1 MPPPLFIVGTAR
13 SGTSW
18 AFDLI
23 ASHPDMSM
31 GFESKLPLEGAELY
45 RQFGSLSSKE
55 DLLRLFAE
63 LQGQIDDPMNTELY
77 RLLDQPEVLEAA
89 WEAYQSAP
97 GWAAICEAIYCSLD
111 STTHWGNKLLRIET
125 TPDLLKLWPEARF
138 IVLTRDPRAVVA
150 SQEVKF
156 DTSIA
161 YSATYWLTH
170 ADWVLNRILD
180 DSRYLVVD
188 LTEMATDPRPTLE
201 WAFSET
207 ALDCEPIEA
216 LIADHP
222 GDPGR
227 LEKWRGSLSADRQR
241 EVEEYCFAPMTRL
254 GYQPELATKHR
265 EIGKLRRLWLVA
277 SFHGRELLKDPGSI
291 RRKRVFKRL
300 GAVLGIS

>member
-23 ASHPDMSM
+23 AAHPELTM
-31 GFESKLPLEGAELY
+31 GFESKLPLEGRELY
-45 RQFGSLSSKE
+45 RRFGSLRSQS
-55 DLLRLFAE
+55 DLRRLLTKIQE
-63 LQGQIDDPMNTELY
+63 QITDPTSTEFY
-77 RLLDQPEVLEAA
+77 RLIDEPKVLEASWA
-89 WEAYQSAP
+89 AYQASP
-97 GWAAICEAIYCSLD
+97 GWGAICESIFCSIGL
-111 STTHWGNKLLRIET
+111 TTHWGNKLLRIET
-125 TPDLLKLWPEARF
+125 TPDLLKLWPDARF
-138 IVLTRDPRAVVA
+138 VVLTRDPRAVVA

-161 YSATYWLTH
+161 YSAAYWLTH
-170 ADWVLNRILD
+170 ADWVLNRIGE

-188 LTEMATDPRPTLE
+188 LTEMATDPGPTLE
-201 WAFSET
+201 WAFSQT
-207 ALDCEPIEA
+207 GLDCEPIKK

-222 GDPGR
+222 GDPKR

-277 SFHGRELLKDPGSI
+277 SF
-291 RRKRVFKRL
+291 
-300 GAVLGIS
+300 

>member
-23 ASHPDMSM
+23 ASHPEMSM

-45 RQFGSLSSKE
+45 RQFGSITGPS
-55 DLLRLFAE
+55 DLKRLFTQIQE
-63 LQGQIDDPMNTELY
+63 QIDDPMTTELY
-77 RLLDQPEVLEAA
+77 RLLDQPEVLDSA
-89 WEAYQSAP
+89 WAAYQSSL
-97 GWAAICEAIYCSLD
+97 GWSAICESIFCSLD
-111 STTHWGNKLLRIET
+111 SSTHWGNKLLRIET
-125 TPDLLKLWPEARF
+125 TPDLLELWPDSRF

-170 ADWVLNRILD
+170 ADWVLNRIEND
-180 DSRYLVVD
+180 PRYLVVD

-207 ALDCEPIEA
+207 ALSCEPIEE
-216 LIADHP
+216 LIAAHP
-222 GDPGR
+222 GDPKR

-241 EVEEYCFAPMTRL
+241 EVEEYCFAPMARL
-254 GYQPELATKHR
+254 GYMPELATKHR
-265 EIGKLRRLWLVA
+265 EISKLRRLWLVA
-277 SFHGRELLKDPGSI
+277 SFHGKELLKDPGSI

-300 GAVLGIS
+300 GAVLGID

>member
-1 MPPPLFIVGTAR
+1 
-13 SGTSW
+13 
-18 AFDLI
+18 
-23 ASHPDMSM
+23 M

-77 RLLDQPEVLEAA
+77 RLLDQPEVLLAA

-180 DSRYLVVD
+180 DSRFLVVD

-201 WAFSET
+201 WAFSQT

-254 GYQPELATKHR
+254 GYQPALATKHR
-265 EIGKLRRLWLVA
+265 EIGKLRRLWLVD

-300 GAVLGIS
+300 GAVLGNS